1 MEDFNFTDTFIKNL
15 QNENLYKNKINYTQ
29 KRNKINQ
36 QLATQEFK
44 VAYLEFKLKL
54 DEFNKFVKETKM

>member
-29 KRNKINQ
+29 QRNKINQ